1 MSAPQVP
8 GKVWASLGALVLAV
22 VGGVVAIEG
31 GYVND
36 ANDAG
41 GETNHGITVAVA
53 REHGYDGP
61 MQSMPEG
68 MARQIYA
75 ETYITAPSFDRVLAL
90 SPAVGTKLVD
100 IGVNAGPGRAA
111 RWFQQALG
119 DLSRG
124 GRDYMPVEVD
134 GAIGPRTLSAYR
146 VLEQRRGRVKAC
158 ELVLKLLDGY
168 QTAHYTRLAQGH
180 GNASFIVGWID
191 HRVGNVPAAR
201 CVESVAGSMS

>member
-1 MSAPQVP
+1 MSAAPV
-8 GKVWASLGALVLAV
+8 KVWASIGALVLAV
-22 VGGVVAIEG
+22 VGGVIYVEK

-36 ANDAG
+36 PNDSG

-68 MARQIYA
+68 MARQIYIDQ
-75 ETYITAPSFDRVLAL
+75 YITAPKFDRVLAL

-100 IGVNAGPGRAA
+100 AGVNAGPGRAA
-111 RWFQQALG
+111 RWFQQSLN

-124 GRDYMPVEVD
+124 GRDYMPVTVD
-134 GAIGPRTLSAYR
+134 GSIGPRTLSAYR

-168 QTAHYTRLAQGH
+168 QTVHYTRLAQGH
-180 GNASFIVGWID
+180 ANASFIVGWID

-201 CVESVAGSMS
+201 CVESVAGGAS